1 MKIIDSHLHLD
12 KVKYRTLESAFE
24 GLNNELNEACIS
36 KVIVLHLIIQGWSLE
51 EVAVQINK
59 YEKIEAFANIDPNS
73 PSAESDL
80 LRAKN
85 LGFCGLKLH
94 PRIQQFSVDEP
105 NVISLIQYAGE
116 LNLPTLIDAFPDG
129 TALMNGFTPLK
140 FANCA
145 KKCPNSKIIWAH
157 MGGHHVIDMMMLAKR
172 LPNVYFDFSYSL
184 LYYQGSSVPKDMIY
198 AMKSMKFD
206 RIFYGSD
213 YPDRSI
219 ADTFTASYDYL
230 KENGISSD
238 NLEKLFS
245 TNFTRMMEW

>member
-12 KVKYRTLESAFE
+12 KVKYRTLEAAFK
-24 GLNNELNEACIS
+24 GLNGELQEASIS
-36 KVIVLHLIIQGWSLE
+36 KAIVLHLIIQGWSLE
-51 EVAVQINK
+51 EVADQINK
-59 YEKIEAFANIDPNS
+59 YERIEAFANIDPNS
-73 PSAESDL
+73 IDAETDL

-94 PRIQQFSVDEP
+94 PRIQQFSVDDP
-105 NVISLIQYAGE
+105 NVVALIQYAGE

-129 TALMNGFTPLK
+129 TALMDGFSPFK
-140 FANCA
+140 FASCA
-145 KKCPNSKIIWAH
+145 KKCPDSKIIWAH

-198 AMKSMKFD
+198 AMKSMRFD

-219 ADTFTASYDYL
+219 TDTYNASYAYL
-230 KENGISSD
+230 KESGISSD
-238 NLEKLFS
+238 DLEKLFYR
-245 TNFTRMMEW
+245 NFTRMMEW